1 MRALPGFAAMPAAR
15 KESSRSVASRENS
28 AQAVLRNG
36 PWSSASG
43 SAVMC
48 SGPSRTGIGFFSIP
62 KILRRFFL
70 HDRKLLVE
78 LSRCAWE
85 RLKTFLQA
93 AVPEPE
99 ALPAA
104 VVSTQTFGDFPERF
118 HPHLHV
124 LCSDGCFYGE
134 GLFRVAPPF
143 QLKDLEKLFRLKVLA
158 MLLRKKKIT
167 RELIRM
173 LDGWRH
179 SGFNVFAGERIQ
191 PREKK
196 SLENLAA
203 YLIRATFSQK
213 RMDYSPDEAT
223 VVYRSKDGKEKKTYD
238 ALEWL
243 ATMACHVP
251 ERRKQT
257 IRYYGAYA
265 NSVRGRER
273 KRQQVEPIPTVLE
286 PVISSEAFRRNWA
299 RLIQKVYEVSPLVC
313 PRCKKEMRVV
323 AVIDNIQVI
332 RRILEHLGLWLAN
345 ARPTPRAHSPP
356 GLPPLTEDSY
366 SQLPAREEEDYSQV
380 PPAHWDC

>member
-1 MRALPGFAAMPAAR
+1 L
-15 KESSRSVASRENS
+15 SRGTKRV
-28 AQAVLRNG
+28 
-36 PWSSASG
+36 
-43 SAVMC
+43 
-48 SGPSRTGIGFFSIP
+48 FSIP

-78 LSRCAWE
+78 LSRCTWE
-85 RLKTFLQA
+85 SRKTFLQA
-93 AVPEPE
+93 AVPEPQ
-99 ALPAA
+99 AVPA
-104 VVSTQTFGDFPERF
+104 VVACTQTFGDFPERF

-124 LCSDGCFYGE
+124 LATDGCFYGQ
-134 GLFRVAPPF
+134 GLFRVAPGF
-143 QLKDLEKLFRLKVLA
+143 KLKDLEKLFRLKVLT
-158 MLLRKKKIT
+158 MLLGKKKIT

-213 RMDYSPDEAT
+213 RMDYSPEQAT
-223 VVYRSKDGKEKKTYD
+223 VVYRSKDGKERKTYD

-243 ATMACHVP
+243 AAMACHVP

-257 IRYYGAYA
+257 IRSYGAYA

-273 KRQQVEPIPTVLE
+273 KRQEVEPIPTVLE
-286 PVISSEAFRRNWA
+286 PEISSEAFRRNWA

-356 GLPPLTEDSY
+356 GLPPLREDST
-366 SQLPAREEEDYSQV
+366 SQLPAAEEEDYSQL